1 LKTSA
6 IIPVKTFSKAK
17 TRLNLEQACKEE
29 ICSLMLQ
36 EVLDTISNCKRISKV
51 VLVSKDEDALKIG
64 RQFNAVEIFDNES
77 GVNDAVSLADQYLD
91 AVSLADQYLS
101 DKEFECSITFPQD
114 IPIMT
119 SSDIDDLLSFVK
131 SKSSVI
137 IVPSRQ
143 FNGTNALV
151 RCPTDIMNTRY
162 DMGSYTFQMDAA
174 KTKTKNTSIAFI
186 RRMMLDIDDESD
198 LTFMIKQNAKPDFC
212 KKIESCI

>member
-51 VLVSKDEDALKIG
+51 VLVSKDEAALKIG

-77 GVNDAVSLADQYLD
+77 GVND

-131 SKSSVI
+131 PKSSVT

-174 KTKTKNTSIAFI
+174 KTKTKNTSIALI

-198 LTFMIKQNAKPDFC
+198 LVFMLKQNAKPDFC